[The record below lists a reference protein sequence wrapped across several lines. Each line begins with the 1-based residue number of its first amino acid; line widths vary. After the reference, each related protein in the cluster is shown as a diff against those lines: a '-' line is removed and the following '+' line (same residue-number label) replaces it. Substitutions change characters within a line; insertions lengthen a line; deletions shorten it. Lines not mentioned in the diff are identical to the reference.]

1 MWFDGQ
7 DKVQTPDFKTK
18 EPLNP
23 PQRQRTMGW
32 SLKKNGVTDFY
43 IFGGFRF
50 YGQMNEFFNFLIFF

>member
-1 MWFDGQ
+1 MWYDGQ

-18 EPLNP
+18 EPFAP

-32 SLKKNGVTDFY
+32 SLKKAGVTDFY

-50 YGQMNEFFNFLIFF
+50 YGQMNEF